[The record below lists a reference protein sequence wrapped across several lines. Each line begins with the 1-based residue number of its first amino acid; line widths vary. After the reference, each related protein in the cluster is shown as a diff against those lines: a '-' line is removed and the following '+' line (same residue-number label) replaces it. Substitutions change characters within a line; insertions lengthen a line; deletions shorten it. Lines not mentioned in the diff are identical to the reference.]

1 MAYKEKEIEKR
12 YFSIGEV
19 AEELSISPSKIRFWE
34 SEFEVIRPQK
44 NKNGKRQFTRDDIE
58 NIKSVRFLVE
68 EKGLTLAG
76 ARRSLKNRSKAV
88 QDHAEM
94 IASLKKVRAFLV
106 ELKQQLG

>member
-19 AEELSISPSKIRFWE
+19 AEELDISPSKIRFWE
-34 SEFEVIRPQK
+34 SEFDLIRPQK

-76 ARRSLKNRSKAV
+76 ARKSLKNRGKAV
-88 QDHAEM
+88 QDNAEM
-94 IASLKKVRAFLV
+94 IESLKKVRAFLV
-106 ELKQQLG
+106 DLKQKLG

>member
-19 AEELSISPSKIRFWE
+19 AEELCISPSKIRFWE
-34 SEFEVIRPQK
+34 SEFDVIRPQK

-88 QDHAEM
+88 QDNAEM
-94 IASLKKVRAFLV
+94 IESLKKVRAFLV
-106 ELKQQLG
+106 ELKQKLG

>member
-19 AEELSISPSKIRFWE
+19 SEELSISPSKIRFWE
-34 SEFEVIRPQK
+34 SEFDVIRPQK

-76 ARRSLKNRSKAV
+76 ARRSLKNRGKAV
-88 QDHAEM
+88 QDNAEM
-94 IASLKKVRAFLV
+94 IESLKKVRAFLV
-106 ELKQQLG
+106 ELKQKLG